1 MALTLGSRWT
11 LDLGQEVGHAEPQ
24 PPQRLS
30 GVSHPSL
37 PVVLEKSVTEEPA
50 KPRAGGGGLFQA
62 YVPGCSVS
70 PHWIREGHPLVK
82 AWLWSSNERL
92 WRVQV
97 LPSFVSPTCHQL
109 GAAMTSPGRWIPSH
123 GGVRAQG

>member
-1 MALTLGSRWT
+1 MTLGSRWT

-50 KPRAGGGGLFQA
+50 KPRAGGGGV
-62 YVPGCSVS
+62 VPG
-70 PHWIREGHPLVK
+70 IR
-82 AWLWSSNERL
+82 ARL
-92 WRVQV
+92 LGEPALDQRGPPTGQG
-97 LPSFVSPTCHQL
+97 LFVE
-109 GAAMTSPGRWIPSH
+109 
-123 GGVRAQG
+123 